1 MKHITKTLSKVPSY
15 LIETIEKESIPYLEQ
30 VRVKEYSKRLPP
42 LEGQRVAVI
51 PWSGGLD
58 STTSLIMA
66 IEAGIS
72 IRTIFLNY
80 GQPYIKK
87 ELLATNKLEKLIRAK
102 YPEADWTEHYI
113 VDVSFIDQLV
123 KSKFNGEWGHIFPMR
138 NFLILEESAA
148 IAQPNRY
155 TEVWFSSVQGEM
167 PYSGG
172 DKSVVFLTYMKEIFG
187 KRNINLTTPLVG
199 LTKADM
205 VQWAI
210 AQLDRFRIIR
220 HTISCFNGEG
230 DSHCGEC
237 QACFNRAVA
246 FFAAN
251 QLPLSGVPYH
261 KNALQNFGENYIR
274 KLAKESYYSPTR
286 RSQLQQFINFIS
298 QQT

>member
-1 MKHITKTLSKVPSY
+1 MKHITKTLSKVPPY
-15 LIETIEKESIPYLEQ
+15 LSESIENETIPYLEQ
-30 VRVKEYSKRLPP
+30 IRVKEYSKRLPP
-42 LEGQRVAVI
+42 LDGKRIAII

-72 IRTIFLNY
+72 IKTIFLNY

-87 ELLATNKLEKLIRAK
+87 ELLATKKLERLIRSK
-102 YPEADWTEHYI
+102 YPEADWNEHHV
-113 VDVSFIDQLV
+113 VDVHFLDDVI
-123 KSKFNGEWGHIFPMR
+123 KSKFKGEWGHIFPMR

-148 IAQPNRY
+148 IAPSDRY
-155 TEVWFSSVQGEM
+155 SEIWFSSVQGEM

-172 DKSVVFLTYMKEIFG
+172 DKSVVFLTYMKEILG
-187 KRNINLTTPLVG
+187 KRSINLTTPLVG

-210 AQLDRFRIIR
+210 TQPIRFPIIQD
-220 HTISCFNGEG
+220 TISCFNGEG
-230 DSHCGEC
+230 NAHCGEC

-246 FFAAN
+246 FYAADR
-251 QLPLSGVPYH
+251 LSVSGVPYQS
-261 KNALQNFGENYIR
+261 KALQNFAESYVL

-286 RSQLQQFINFIS
+286 RTQLQQFIKFIR
-298 QQT
+298 QQS